1 MQKCR
6 ITDELPNLASTVTTL
21 TIWEYMAII
30 LLSEIAIE
38 RKRDLLAEQLSRTA
52 MSMEKVMAPLYLNQ
66 KSIVSKVGDSTASQ
80 NGNLFISF
88 FVQYLQSRKYINIYT
103 NEHYRA
109 KIVGRKRYMSVY
121 YGVSKY
127 SNVHI

>member
-6 ITDELPNLASTVTTL
+6 ITDELPNLASTVATL
-21 TIWEYMAII
+21 TIWEYMAMI

-66 KSIVSKVGDSTASQ
+66 KSIVSKVGDNTASQ
-80 NGNLFISF
+80 NGNLFISL
-88 FVQYLQSRKYINIYT
+88 FVQYLQSRKYIQMNIT
-103 NEHYRA
+103 VQ
-109 KIVGRKRYMSVY
+109 KLW
-121 YGVSKY
+121 GVSDT
-127 SNVHI
+127 